1 MFCEFSLF
9 FFLLLQCSTSILRFH
24 LQEHGYGIYVESGS
38 SLTISKS
45 CFVNNY
51 IDGYAPVWV
60 RSKSGLIASQD
71 NYVSDGE
78 LTCRNHEAWKCAQ
91 PESKV
96 CLAPV
101 CDVSFKVYNA
111 RTQNVVA
118 TLTTNGTTT
127 PCSINIEVVLPCLST
142 GVKKVRL
149 ELLRN
154 GAVVRQRD
162 ETGIRYCL
170 FGNAGSS
177 VIPGMIASGT
187 YTIRAVV
194 NGIIQ
199 PKPVTFTLAGTC
211 KL

>member
-1 MFCEFSLF
+1 
-9 FFLLLQCSTSILRFH
+9 
-24 LQEHGYGIYVESGS
+24 
-38 SLTISKS
+38 
-45 CFVNNY
+45 
-51 IDGYAPVWV
+51 
-60 RSKSGLIASQD
+60 
-71 NYVSDGE
+71 
-78 LTCRNHEAWKCAQ
+78 
-91 PESKV
+91 
-96 CLAPV
+96 
-101 CDVSFKVYNA
+101 VSFKVYNA

-118 TLTTNGTTT
+118 TLTTNGTTIT
-127 PCSINIEVVLPCLST
+127 APPCSINIEAVLPCLST

-162 ETGIRYCL
+162 ETGSRYCL
-170 FGNAGSS
+170 FGNTGSS
-177 VIPGMIASGT
+177 VSTGTIASGT

>member
-1 MFCEFSLF
+1 LLF
-9 FFLLLQCSTSILRFH
+9 FFLISQCSTSILRFH

-78 LTCRNHEAWKCAQ
+78 PISACQYMFNHEAWKCAQ

-96 CLAPV
+96 CLAPA

-118 TLTTNGTTT
+118 TLTNGMTITAP
-127 PCSINIEVVLPCLST
+127 PCSINIEAVLPCLST

-162 ETGIRYCL
+162 ELVRYCL
-170 FGNAGSS
+170 FGNTGSTVS
-177 VIPGMIASGT
+177 SGTIASGT

-211 KL
+211 K